1 MNTTLR
7 ENVARLL
14 PQVEN
19 PARYIGGEGNQV
31 RKDPATCTVSWA
43 LVFPD
48 TYELGMSNNALKV
61 LYHLANRVPH
71 WRAERAFAPW
81 PDMGKLLLDNK
92 IPLYSLESYQPLSE
106 FDFVGITLQTELNYT
121 NIPYVLELARIPMW
135 AGERGETD
143 PIVVGGGPCVSN
155 PEPVAP
161 FFDLFVIGDGEVANG
176 LLSELLERKKK
187 EGQTRRWYLEEAAKI
202 RGIYV
207 PELVEMA
214 RNPFGEWVPAH
225 VNGKGSY
232 KSAQGVQ
239 RTWVEVLNTAD
250 MPQTQVIPN
259 CDIVHDRFAV
269 EVMRGCTQGCRFC
282 QAGYWYRPNR
292 ELAPDAI
299 IDLSRQGLKATGSN
313 ELGLL
318 SLSTADYS
326 QIAPLT
332 DRLVDDPSFRNVNL
346 SLPSLRANSFGQALA
361 RKIARARG
369 TRSATFAPETGSQR
383 LRKVINKTITDEDMY
398 QAAEGVFKNGWNSI
412 KLYTMVGLPTETM
425 DDMEAFC
432 ELIYN
437 LAEIGRRSS
446 RRAEVH
452 ASIGIM
458 VPKPFTPM
466 QWVPFA
472 GREEIMERIRYVRE
486 AFRNN
491 RNVRISWTGW
501 ETAWLEAVLARGDRS
516 LAPVILEAYKRG
528 VYFDSHDK
536 NSHDLTLW
544 RELFETHGIRAEES
558 TFRTREADEVFPWD
572 FIHAGVT
579 KGYLRAEHDKMFVP
593 DDHDMVPD
601 CKWGACQNCG
611 IPGSY
616 QDIRLA
622 PAEEGQV
629 TLPPPGTYAGKTA
642 KAGPAAGLSQ
652 DDEGRSQLDPLAA
665 ARVKPREPKAKR
677 EEGAETEGGTEAK
690 PLAVPPRKV
699 QAWRLLFAKRGMAR
713 FLAHHASM
721 ELFERALR
729 REGVQFALSQGFNPK
744 PRIKN
749 LGALPVGLAVENE
762 ELIVELE
769 TTPPEMENFTARVNS
784 LLPEGLCVESFVHV
798 PGGDLTR
805 SVQLRYTLRL
815 ADLSEELRAALP
827 ERMALFAAK
836 ELPPIED
843 HRGRTFDANV
853 EVQDARVEGGIVV
866 LLARCNDAGNSV
878 SPFLLF
884 AALLG
889 MPQEA
894 VRACEVVKER

>member
-61 LYHLANRVPH
+61 LYHLTNRVPQ

-81 PDMGKLLLDNK
+81 PDMGKLLLENK
-92 IPLYSLESYQPLSE
+92 IPLYSLESYQPLCE
-106 FDFVGITLQTELNYT
+106 FDLVGITLQTELNYT
-121 NIPYVLELARIPMW
+121 NIPYVLDLAHIPMW
-135 AGERGETD
+135 AGERGEND

-176 LLSELLERKKK
+176 QLSELLERKKK
-187 EGQTRRWYLEEAAKI
+187 EGQTRRWFLEEAAKL

-207 PELVEMA
+207 PELVEMV
-214 RNPFGEWVPAH
+214 RSEHKEWVPAH

-232 KSAQGVQ
+232 KSAKGVQ

-250 MPQTQVIPN
+250 MPDTQVVPN

-299 IDLSRQGLKATGSN
+299 IDLAHKGLKATGSD

-332 DRLVDDPSFRNVNL
+332 DKLVDDPSFRNVNL

-369 TRSATFAPETGSQR
+369 NRSATFAPETGSQR
-383 LRKVINKTITDEDMY
+383 LRKVINKTITDEDMIS
-398 QAAEGVFKNGWNSI
+398 AAEGVFKNGWNSI

-425 DDMEAFC
+425 EDMEAFC
-432 ELIYN
+432 GLIKA
-437 LAEIGRRSS
+437 LSDIGRRHS
-446 RRAEVH
+446 RRAEIH

-466 QWVPFA
+466 QWVPFEK
-472 GREEIMERIRYVRE
+472 REEIMERIRFVRE
-486 AFRNN
+486 AFRYNKS
-491 RNVRISWTGW
+491 VRISWTGW

-516 LAPVILEAYKRG
+516 LAPVILEMYRRG
-528 VYFDSHDK
+528 TTFDSHDK
-536 NSHDLTLW
+536 NSHDLTIW
-544 RELFETHGIRAEES
+544 RELFETHGIDAEGS
-558 TFRTREADEVFPWD
+558 TYRERTADEVFPWD

-579 KGYLRAEHDKMFVP
+579 KGYLRAEHDKMFEAES
-593 DDHDMVPD
+593 HDEVPD

-616 QDIRLA
+616 QDIKLA

-642 KAGPAAGLSQ
+642 KAGPAAGMSQ
-652 DDEGRSQLDPLAA
+652 EDEGRSSLDPLAA
-665 ARVKPREPKAKR
+665 ARIRPRERKPKL
-677 EEGAETEGGTEAK
+677 EEGAEPEVNAK
-690 PLAVPPRKV
+690 VAVPPRKV
-699 QAWRLLFAKRGMAR
+699 QGWRLLFAKRGMAR
-713 FLAHHASM
+713 FLAHHATM

-729 REGVQFALSQGFNPK
+729 REGVSFALSQGFNPR

-769 TTPPEMENFTARVNS
+769 TAPLEMDNFVTRVNS
-784 LLPEGLCVESFVHV
+784 LLPEGLCVESFVLI

-805 SVQLRYTLRL
+805 SVELRYTLRL
-815 ADLSEELRAALP
+815 SDLTEDQRADLPARLALL
-827 ERMALFAAK
+827 EAK

-843 HRGRTFDANV
+843 HRGRIFDANA
-853 EVQDARVEGGIVV
+853 EIQTAKVEGEV
-866 LLARCNDAGNSV
+866 LSLVARCNDAGNTV
-878 SPFLLF
+878 SAFLLF
-884 AALLG
+884 AGLLG
-889 MPQEA
+889 VPQEA
-894 VRACEVVKER
+894 IRACEVVKFR